1 MMSLVRQVR
10 PDMTASEALTAVE
23 LVRRSAR
30 ANTLGPARGR
40 GFSFLRLSTGGGV
53 ILASLDA
60 ERHIDDL
67 TKIAATMH
75 QGAPLERSAS
85 AGTCL

>member
-1 MMSLVRQVR
+1 M
-10 PDMTASEALTAVE
+10 DLT
-23 LVRRSAR
+23 R
-30 ANTLGPARGR
+30 GARGR
-40 GFSFLRLSTGGGV
+40 GSWGSLKRLGSKLRKLGPVLSGGAFLCRDYPQATESYWLV
-53 ILASLDA
+53 SLDA

-85 AGTCL
+85 AGTFP